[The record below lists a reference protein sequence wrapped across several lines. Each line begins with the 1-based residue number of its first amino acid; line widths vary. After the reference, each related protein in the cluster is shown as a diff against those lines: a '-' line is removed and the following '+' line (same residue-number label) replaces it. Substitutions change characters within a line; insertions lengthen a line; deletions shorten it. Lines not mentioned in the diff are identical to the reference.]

1 MTTFKITY
9 MTDPG
14 DGIESTAEFES
25 ESDDMC
31 EVLADWFNEGNEY
44 FVTKC
49 EIVAHARMVG
59 GTNINTAPNYG
70 GGLSR

>member
-14 DGIESTAEFES
+14 DGIESTAEYVTDEA
-25 ESDDMC
+25 DMSSA
-31 EVLADWFNEGNEY
+31 LADWYNAGNEH

-49 EIVAHARMVG
+49 EIVAHPLMAG
-59 GTNINTAPNYG
+59 H
-70 GGLSR
+70 S